1 MCIED
6 ITVLC
11 EMFIYLELK
20 SFTPFTIKSV
30 KYEIFTRVFSSWLE
44 AEQAE
49 TQNVDPNANNRT
61 NTNKQI

>member
-20 SFTPFTIKSV
+20 SFTPFTIESV
-30 KYEIFTRVFSSWLE
+30 KYEVFSSWLE
-44 AEQAE
+44 AE
-49 TQNVDPNANNRT
+49 
-61 NTNKQI
+61 